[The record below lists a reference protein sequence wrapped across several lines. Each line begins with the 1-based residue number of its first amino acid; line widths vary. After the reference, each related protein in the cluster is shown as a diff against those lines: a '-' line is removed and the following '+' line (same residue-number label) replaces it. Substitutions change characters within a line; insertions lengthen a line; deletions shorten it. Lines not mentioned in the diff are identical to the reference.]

1 VCYRQRRKIKKNM
14 FEKITGQERAKRRLQ
29 FFAEGQSK
37 TGISPHILFVA
48 PRGCGKTL
56 LAQAYAKELFNEN
69 SSKRKL
75 LTINCSSLTKV
86 SQFINDIVIPHV
98 VDKEITILFD
108 EASEIPRS
116 ISMALLT
123 ILNPTKENQN
133 TYSFGDLE
141 VVFDF
146 SKVTF
151 LFATTEAHLLFHALT
166 DRLERIDLEEYSADQ
181 LATIIKK
188 NIEAPIT
195 DAAMT
200 EIGQV
205 LRGNARKAAQMA
217 NHISIYLNTKS
228 KTTFDI
234 HAWHDFS
241 FGMGIRKLGL
251 TSTEVKLLRCLSE
264 RLETTLTVLSSKMS
278 MTRQAVQQD
287 TESYLQKLDLIEIA
301 PAGRRLTRKGRDYL
315 NFSSNNP

>member
-1 VCYRQRRKIKKNM
+1 M
-14 FEKITGQERAKRRLQ
+14 FEKIIGQERAKRRLE
-29 FFAEGQSK
+29 FFIQGQNQ

-56 LAQAYAKELFNEN
+56 IAQSYSKELVTEDGF
-69 SSKRKL
+69 KRKL

-98 VDKEITILFD
+98 VDKEVTILFD

-133 TYSFGDLE
+133 TYSFGDLDIL
-141 VVFDF
+141 FDF

-166 DRLERIDLEEYSADQ
+166 DRLERIDLEEYSEGQ
-181 LATIIKK
+181 LADIIRK
-188 NIEAPIT
+188 NIDSQIT
-195 DAAMT
+195 DEVMV

-217 NHISIYLNTKS
+217 NHISIYLNSKN

-234 HAWHDFS
+234 QTWHDFR

-251 TSTEVKLLRCLSE
+251 TSTEVKLLQCLSE
-264 RLETTLTVLSSKMS
+264 RPETTLTTLSSKMS
-278 MTRQAVQQD
+278 MTRESVQRD
-287 TESYLQKLDLIEIA
+287 TESYLQKLDLIEIV
-301 PAGRRLTRKGRDYL
+301 PTGRRLTKKGQDYL
-315 NFSSNNP
+315 TILTNNP

>member
-1 VCYRQRRKIKKNM
+1 M
-14 FEKITGQERAKRRLQ
+14 FEKIIGQERAKRRLE
-29 FFAEGQSK
+29 FFAEGQRK
-37 TGISPHILFVA
+37 TGVSPHILFVA

-56 LAQAYAKELFNEN
+56 VAQSYARELTNGD

-75 LTINCSSLTKV
+75 LTINCSSLVKV
-86 SQFINDIVIPHV
+86 SQFINDIIIPYV
-98 VDKEITILFD
+98 ADKEITILFD

-123 ILNPTKENQN
+123 ILNPTRENQN
-133 TYSFGDLE
+133 TYSFGDLDIL
-141 VVFDF
+141 FDF
-146 SKVTF
+146 KKVTF

-181 LATIIKK
+181 LATIIKN

-195 DAAMT
+195 NEAMI

-228 KTTFDI
+228 KTIFD
-234 HAWHDFS
+234 AASWRDFS
-241 FGMGIRKLGL
+241 FNMGIRKLGL
-251 TSTEVKLLRCLSE
+251 TATEIKLLQCLNE

-301 PAGRRLTRKGRDYL
+301 PAGRRLTKKGREYL
-315 NFSSNNP
+315 NLSSNTP

>member
-1 VCYRQRRKIKKNM
+1 M
-14 FEKITGQERAKRRLQ
+14 FDNIIGQEKAKRRLN
-29 FFAEGQSK
+29 FFAHGQSK
-37 TGISPHILFVA
+37 TGVSPHILFVA

-56 LAQAYAKELFNEN
+56 IAQTYARQLTN
-69 SSKRKL
+69 SDGSRRKL
-75 LTINCSSLTKV
+75 ITINCSSLTKV

-98 VDKEITILFD
+98 VDKKVTILFD

-133 TYSFGDLE
+133 TYSFGDLDIL
-141 VVFDF
+141 FDF

-166 DRLERIDLEEYSADQ
+166 DRLERLDLEEYDLNQLSA
-181 LATIIKK
+181 IIQA
-188 NIEAPIT
+188 NITFPIT
-195 DAAMT
+195 NDAMR
-200 EIGQV
+200 EIGSV
-205 LRGNARKAAQMA
+205 LRGNARKAAQIA
-217 NHISIYLNTKS
+217 NHISVYLNSNNK
-228 KTTFDI
+228 KTFDI
-234 HAWHDFS
+234 QSWHDFS
-241 FGMGIRKLGL
+241 FNLGIRKLGL
-251 TSTEVKLLRCLSE
+251 TSTEVKLLKCLTE
-264 RLETTLTVLSSKMS
+264 KLETTLTVLSSKMS
-278 MTRQAVQQD
+278 MTKSAVQQD